1 MLARLP
7 IWLLRPTWELF
18 TVKRVIVGHSAW
30 YFLRCCKEGP
40 WTKADRSVNTSN
52 TSRITHRL
60 WLSISLS
67 IVETWDRFLRNR
79 WSINPKR
86 GWAFL
91 EWSTL
96 PMSTALEA
104 GDSPTPLLIVRPHQH
119 LRIAFLQPKTS
130 QQEPNPLTLSRIFL
144 AKRSTSLEKALLVMA
159 ISQSL
164 QQSTLVSTRL
174 AKSAWPAAPT
184 KTAQYSDQSAST
196 TTKIFNFWPTRSSGF
211 QISTNA
217 YRPRT

>member
-7 IWLLRPTWELF
+7 IWLLRPIWELF
-18 TVKRVIVGHSAW
+18 TVRRAIVGHSAW
-30 YFLRCCKEGP
+30 YSSRCCKEGP

-52 TSRITHRL
+52 TSKTTHRL
-60 WLSISLS
+60 WLNIYRST
-67 IVETWDRFLRNR
+67 VETWDRFSRNL
-79 WSINPKR
+79 WSINLKR
-86 GWAFL
+86 EWAFL

-104 GDSPTPLLIVRPHQH
+104 GDSPTLLLIVRHHQH
-119 LRIAFLQPKTS
+119 PRIAFLQPKTS
-130 QQEPNPLTLSRIFL
+130 QQEPNPLTLSRTFL
-144 AKRSTSLEKALLVMA
+144 AKQSTSLEKALLAMA

-164 QQSTLVSTRL
+164 QTLVSTRP

-184 KTAQYSDQSAST
+184 KTAQYNGQSATT
-196 TTKIFNFWPTRSSGF
+196 TTKIFNSWPTRSSGF